1 MKRIAFIL
9 AAALLM
15 VPSVASLGHA
25 DTITYIETFEGSGY
39 LGSSSNDFTNA
50 LVTITLVGNTSGVTL
65 VVNTNGVFFVN
76 IATSATVDI
85 AGIGTQ
91 TFTDTMSVIDDQSG
105 PALAIGAAPFEL
117 SIFYLPAFASYG
129 LSTSLAQVNDSG
141 SDSATV
147 GSGPLTFAT
156 SGGDL
161 LLTGPT
167 VGSIT
172 TFQATV
178 TPEPGSL
185 ALLMLGFSII
195 GVGAVIMKRKGFEY
209 PLVR

>member
-1 MKRIAFIL
+1 
-9 AAALLM
+9 M

-25 DTITYIETFEGSGY
+25 DTITYIETFEGTGY

-50 LVTITLVGNTSGVTL
+50 LVTITLVGNTSGVTGASP
-65 VVNTNGVFFVN
+65 TFAN
-76 IATSATVDI
+76 IATSATVDV

-105 PALAIGAAPFEL
+105 PYLAIGATPIAL
-117 SIFYLPAFASYG
+117 SVFYLPAFAKYD
-129 LSTSLAQVNDSG
+129 LSASLAQVNDSVSG
-141 SDSATV
+141 SATV
-147 GSGPLTFAT
+147 STVISFDT
-156 SGGDL
+156 SGGVL
-161 LLTGPT
+161 EVTGPT